1 MSFVECDGMPVDVVE
16 LVVEGLTWRARFAEA
31 LRGIAA
37 DEAVTLRVE
46 TSSGE
51 GRAVT
56 LRVNL
61 PDGVVFLCEPLT
73 AAGPA
78 LAVAALSMT
87 IARAAD
93 RYEAGEAAGVA
104 LFRAM
109 EPGEEMQG

>member
-16 LVVEGLTWRARFAEA
+16 LVVEGLTWRARFAEV

-37 DEAVTLRVE
+37 DEAVTLRVD
-46 TSSGE
+46 TSSCK

-56 LRVNL
+56 LRVSL
-61 PDGVVFLCEPLT
+61 PDGVVFLSEPLT
-73 AAGPA
+73 AEGPA

-87 IARAAD
+87 VARAAD
-93 RYEAGEAAGVA
+93 RHAAGEAAGVA